1 MKKFI
6 RRAMGEDNAYNNRLK
21 HLYHW
26 QPYKFGRLRELL
38 KTNSIYCSLPSSF
51 NDPWDCSPQFDNTI
65 PNSLIGNYLH
75 KKWALKAYN
84 KFFPAQDKNEEIRK
98 ILNDPQ
104 RSKHVID
111 QISEATVNVVRKSK
125 YRIYCLSPNPE
136 NLLMWSHYAN
146 SHTGICI
153 EYDLKKSMLFTALK
167 CRYKTNYPSLKT
179 YSENTRDL
187 LAPLLIK
194 SDVWSYEEEYRL
206 ILSSEIDEPLLS
218 GHQFDPNGLLTL
230 PKGAISSIIVGCDG
244 PYEKIRKLVLK
255 YAPEIKVKRAV
266 KIPNKYAISIQE

>member
-1 MKKFI
+1 MKKLI
-6 RRAMGEDNAYNNRLK
+6 RRALGEDNAYNNGLK

-65 PNSLIGNYLH
+65 PNNFIGNYLH
-75 KKWALKAYN
+75 KKWALKTYN
-84 KFFPAQDKNEEIRK
+84 KFFPARDNTEEIRK

-104 RSKHVID
+104 KNKHLID
-111 QISEATVNVVRKSK
+111 QISEAISNEVRTSK

-153 EYDLKKSMLFTALK
+153 EFDLQKSMLFTALK
-167 CRYKTNYPSLKT
+167 CRYKASYPSLKT
-179 YSENTRDL
+179 YSKSTRDL

-194 SDVWSYEEEYRL
+194 SDVWSYEKEYRF
-206 ILSSEIDEPLLS
+206 ILSSEIDEILEN
-218 GHQFDPNGLLTL
+218 GHNLNPKGLFTL

-244 PYEKIRKLVLK
+244 PYEKIKTLVLK
-255 YAPEIKVKRAV
+255 YAPDIKVKRAV

>member
-6 RRAMGEDNAYNNRLK
+6 RRALGEDNAHNNGLK
-21 HLYHW
+21 YLYHW

-65 PNSLIGNYLH
+65 SNSLIGNYLH
-75 KKWALKAYN
+75 KKWAIKTYN
-84 KFFPAQDKNEEIRK
+84 KLFPAQAKNEEIRK

-111 QISEATVNVVRKSK
+111 QISEAIVDVVRKSK

-179 YSENTRDL
+179 YSESTRDL
-187 LAPLLIK
+187 LSPLLIK
-194 SDVWSYEEEYRL
+194 SDVWSYEKEYRL

-218 GHQFDPNGLLTL
+218 GHHFDPNGLLTL

-244 PYEKIRKLVLK
+244 PYEKIKKLVLK

-266 KIPNKYAISIQE
+266 KIPKKYAISIQE